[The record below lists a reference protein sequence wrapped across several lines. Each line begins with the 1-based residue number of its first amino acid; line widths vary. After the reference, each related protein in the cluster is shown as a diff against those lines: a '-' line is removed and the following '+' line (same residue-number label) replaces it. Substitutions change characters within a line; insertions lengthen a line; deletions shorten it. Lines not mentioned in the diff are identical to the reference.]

1 MIFDNSR
8 SSRCACWMISA
19 EIGTEILVS
28 PADTVI
34 GWARLAPVASS
45 SAVLH
50 RDRFRPASGGLST
63 CTLLS
68 GVGRPG
74 VTSDS
79 GTRLLVSPT
88 PQPGSGSQLVPG
100 GRGTSAPTSRISWP
114 GVVNNFR
121 TNLPASSGSWLTASG
136 EQLGKR
142 TDVI

>member
-19 EIGTEILVS
+19 EVGTEMLVS

-34 GWARLAPVASS
+34 GCARLAPVASS

-50 RDRFRPASGGLST
+50 RGRSRPASGGLST

-88 PQPGSGSQLVPG
+88 PRPGSGSQPVPG
-100 GRGTSAPTSRISWP
+100 SRGTSAPTSRIGWP
-114 GVVNNFR
+114 GAVNNSGA
-121 TNLPASSGSWLTASG
+121 NLPASYGSWLTALD
-136 EQLGKR
+136 EHL
-142 TDVI
+142 